1 MPFLAIAIQD
11 SFFYLLILTL
21 FLSTAGLIFVIY
33 QQFLLPILSRKES
46 DRFIPVQVNDKFDYV
61 VDEISRNGQFRI
73 GCKTGQ
79 LPTRCQAISEEHLI
93 FQFKKARD
101 TEDYTISVL
110 KNGPA
115 FFRPPRM
122 EIFEK
127 MEQKES
133 FESYEI
139 IGHSTDFRISDKIV
153 KDRMI
158 NFIEV
163 SLSSSFYFNK
173 VGKERMRFTF
183 TIQKIQPGINRK
195 LKSREDTY
203 PFGKEEGEAE
213 DS

>member
-1 MPFLAIAIQD
+1 MPFLALAIQD
-11 SFFYLLILTL
+11 SFTYLLILSL
-21 FLSTAGLIFVIY
+21 ILSSVGLLYVIY
-33 QQFLLPILSRKES
+33 KQFLFPILSRKES
-46 DRFIPVQVNDKFDYV
+46 DRFIPVQVGDKFDYV
-61 VDEISRNGQFRI
+61 VDEISRNGQFLV
-73 GCKTGQ
+73 GCRTGN
-79 LPTRCQAISEEHLI
+79 LPTRCQAISEDHLI

-101 TEDYTISVL
+101 TEDYTIHVL
-110 KNGPA
+110 KNGST

-158 NFIEV
+158 NFIEL

-173 VGKERMRFTF
+173 VGKERMRFTI
-183 TIQKIQPGINRK
+183 TVQKIQPGINRK

-203 PFGKEEGEAE
+203 PFGKEEGEGE
-213 DS
+213 ET